1 MKTDDPELEKS
12 KQELFTR
19 IQKIN
24 DIILT
29 VIKNHLT
36 VEQFLNDLLWA
47 HGRSYKKKN
56 FAGKMSIAKD
66 QLKPPEIEESIWVLL
81 KACNDLRN
89 KIAHTF
95 EEKVIQGKVSTVRK
109 HYLEALSLEQRK
121 HSEPLDD
128 VRIVGGA
135 FELCGAYIVV
145 AADHAKK

>member
-12 KQELFTR
+12 RQEFFAR

-24 DIILT
+24 DLILT

-36 VEQFLNDLLWA
+36 VEQFLNDLLKA
-47 HGRSYKKKN
+47 HGRGYKKKN
-56 FAGKMSIAKD
+56 FAGKMDIAKN
-66 QLKPPEIEESIWVLL
+66 QPKPPEIEQPIWVLL

-95 EEKVIQGKVSTVRK
+95 EETVIQEKVRNVRQC
-109 HYLEALSLEQRK
+109 YLEALSPEQRK
-121 HSEPLDD
+121 HAEPLDD
-128 VRIVGGA
+128 VRIMAGA

-145 AADHAKK
+145 AAA